1 MGFVGL
7 LLASLT
13 SAIFGAEV
21 VTDTSYYAPGDTA
34 LISGSGYQPDQV
46 VTIQIT
52 PLLGAHDLEPWD
64 VTADQ
69 YGSFTT
75 SWEIPIDAII
85 PDTMLIEGVVPDKEP
100 VPSTTVTLGLKTYLN
115 QLQNGTSTT
124 GPSWS
129 NGNINSSNSCYSE
142 GRLVPFRYFIKS
154 TDASTE
160 HFFTIQC
167 EWTKNGLH
175 AYDYFADYDI
185 SEADGIASAGGVCGT
200 ISTSPPPGCTSPTES
215 FAFPDPTNP
224 ANYTGALPANFFQS
238 GFGLDT
244 PMNLQAY
251 NVTIDSLSDYWFTG
265 SDPNYEFNVKVY
277 FTVGSTGSVGFFWGG
292 HLAESTSDTW
302 GTGNGSG
309 SIGGASYHMRA
320 LELDGGG
327 GGGMDRSI
335 QNTAL
340 CTPPNVAI
348 TCSSDTVCTGS
359 TYTCEA
365 DTGATSYDWT
375 VTGGTIV
382 SGQGTNSITY
392 TVTAAYGG
400 YVTVSLYA
408 CNDQSGCPGDYC
420 CSEKTVELQVGN
432 CCDPPVAT
440 CPNDTT
446 ILVCNLNEIC
456 LPGFGCT
463 HTATVLGGYLNGNS
477 VCFTPTAGLNT
488 ITLICTNECGEA
500 DTCSIDVTIVMNSAP
515 VCSLP
520 SDGSYFVCGDSTF
533 AFPVSATDAD
543 GNLVGCTMTSGDGS
557 FDGSTWTFTATATGT
572 YTGTFECVDAC
583 GETCGG
589 TVTITVEENTPPV
602 CNLPS
607 DGSYFICGD
616 STFAFPVSATD
627 IDANLVGCTMT
638 SGDGSFDGSTW
649 IFTTSGPGLYKA
661 TFECIDECGATCGGT
676 VDMTVTYNTPPVCVV
691 PNDTTF
697 FIGADTTFNFSIIS
711 SDIDG
716 NLVGCTMLSGPGTFD
731 GSTWTFTST
740 YPGGVYT
747 ATFECVDECGA
758 TDTKSCTVNIAVI
771 YNLPPVCDIP
781 GDASFF
787 LCGDTTFTFPVSATD
802 PDDNLVGCSVL
813 SGPGTF
819 DGSSWTFTTSG
830 PGVYTAEFECVDE
843 YGLTCGG
850 TTSITITQN
859 SAPVCVIPDDATY
872 FLCGDST
879 FTFPVSATDSDG
891 NLVGCTKTSG
901 DGSFDGSNWTFT
913 ATGPGTYSASFECI
927 DECGETC
934 TGSVSITVDYNVPP
948 VCNLPDDASFFVC
961 GDTTFSYLISATDD
975 NLVGCT
981 MTSGDGSFDGS
992 TWTFT
997 TNGPGTYTGT
1007 FECVD
1012 ACGETCGGTVTIT
1025 VGYNSAPVC
1034 TLPSDN
1040 SYFACGDTT
1049 FAFPV
1054 SASDVDGNL
1063 VGCTMTSGDGSFD
1076 GSTWTFTATATGTYT
1091 GTFECVDACGETCG
1105 GTVTITVEENTAP
1118 VCNFP
1123 SDGSYFVC
1131 GDSTFA
1137 FPVSA
1142 TDIDANL
1149 VGCTMTSGDGSFDG
1163 STWTFTATATGTY
1176 TGTFECVDACGETCG
1191 GTVTITVAVNS
1202 APVCSVPGDMTIFQ
1216 CVPTPI
1222 SLPVSATDAE
1232 DNLVE
1237 CSIDSGPGDLV
1248 GGNWNYTPT
1257 GNDTVTVTI
1266 VCVDDCGATCEGVFT
1281 IIFDMNDAPLCTD
1294 SDLGTVFICS
1304 DTTFV
1309 LPVAIFDADDNL
1321 AACELI
1327 SGPGAYADGEW
1338 TFTTIGPGVYSADIE
1353 CTDECGASCT
1363 STVTIA
1369 VELNSAPVCEIPGDQ
1384 TFLVCG
1390 DTTFNFPILAVDPDG
1405 NLVGCAMMS
1414 GVGSF
1419 DGSTWTFET
1428 SESNTYSATFECVDA
1443 CGETCTGS
1451 ATMTVHYNAAPSC
1464 DLPDDASYFICG
1476 DTTFNIPISAIDPD
1490 GNLVGCS
1497 KVSGPGTFDG
1507 STWTFTAAA
1516 TGMYSGTFECGDECG
1531 ATCGGTVNIEVTRNS
1546 APVCHLPTYTQIG
1559 QCEPTP
1565 VSLQAYGTDVDNNLT
1580 SCALVGG
1587 SPGDLVGGFWHYTPT
1602 GSETVNVT
1610 MLCTDAC
1617 GETCEQSFQIE
1628 FVIDEIY
1635 CIPPVVT
1642 IEKTHDTYQ
1651 GHYEYVSITL
1661 GNNPIQM
1668 GGFDFL
1674 ITYDASALT
1683 PMEALPGQLLEDC
1696 GWEYFTY
1703 RFGVQ
1708 GNCEGPCPSGLLR
1721 IVALA
1726 ETNNG
1731 PNHPDCFGPP
1741 DTDPHEL
1748 VVMKFY
1754 VTNDRSFEC
1763 QYVPIKFYWS
1773 DCGDNSISSVD
1784 GDVLYI
1790 DSRIY
1795 AYDIGLIWDEDDDD
1809 QFPEDARPIGLGARD
1824 YCLNPDPEKPSAIRF
1839 LEFQFGGIDI
1849 VCADSIDARGDL
1861 NLNDVA
1867 NEIAD
1872 GVLYTNYFIYGLS
1885 VFTVRPEGQIAAS
1898 DVNNDGRI
1906 LTVGDLV
1913 YLIRI
1918 ITGDALPIAKL
1929 TPYANGIELNVGR
1942 SADVYSLTAKSIVDI
1957 GAARFVFDLN
1967 DPAEAVEVRV
1977 ADDVDGMTVLSDVVD
1992 GQLRVLVYSLKG
2004 NRIAAGENEI
2014 LTVTSNGDMELIGH
2028 EVVDYYGNDL
2038 TVLVKDIVLPTQ
2050 FTVTQNFPNPFN
2062 PVTEILLSL
2071 PHASDWSVT
2080 IYNIAGQKVR
2090 SYKGS
2095 SAAGE
2100 VSVIWDGFDETGGDA
2115 ASGIYFYRVSAGDF
2129 SVTKKMVLMK

>member
-1 MGFVGL
+1 MKRTLLLLSIVGL
-7 LLASLT
+7 LIASPT

-52 PLLGAHDLEPWD
+52 PLLGAPDLEPWD

-75 SWEIPIDAII
+75 SWEIPIDAIV

-100 VPSTTVTLGLKTYLN
+100 TPNTSVVLGLKTYLN
-115 QLQNGTSTT
+115 QLQNGTSTAA
-124 GPSWS
+124 PSWS

-154 TDASTE
+154 ADASTE

-167 EWTKNGLH
+167 EWTKNGKH
-175 AYDYFADYDI
+175 AYDYYADYDI
-185 SEADGIASAGGVCGT
+185 SEAAGILSAGGVCGT
-200 ISTSPPPGCTSPTES
+200 ISTSPPPGCFAPTES
-215 FAFPDPTNP
+215 FAFPDPTDA
-224 ANYTGALPANFFQS
+224 ANYAGTLPGDFFQS
-238 GFGLDT
+238 GFALDT
-244 PMNLQAY
+244 PMNLHAY

-265 SDPNYEFNVKVY
+265 SDPNYEFNAKVY
-277 FTVGSTGSVGFFWGG
+277 FTVESTGSVGFFWGG

-327 GGGMDRSI
+327 GANQDRSI

-340 CTPPNVAI
+340 CTPPNAAI
-348 TCSSDTVCTGS
+348 TCSSDSVCTGS
-359 TYTCEA
+359 TYTCGA
-365 DTGATSYDWT
+365 DTGAISYDWT

-400 YVTVSLYA
+400 SVTVSLYA

-420 CSEKTVELQVGN
+420 CSEETVELQVGN
-432 CCDPPVAT
+432 CCDPPLAT

-446 ILVCNLNEIC
+446 ILVCNLDEIC
-456 LPGFGCT
+456 LPGFACT
-463 HTATVLGGYLNGNS
+463 HSATVIGGYLDGNS
-477 VCFTPTAGLNT
+477 VCFTPTTGLNT
-488 ITLICTNECGEA
+488 ITLICTNECGDA
-500 DTCSIDVTIVMNSAP
+500 DTCAVDVTVVVNTPP
-515 VCSLP
+515 VCNLP
-520 SDGSYFVCGDSTF
+520 SDGSYFICSDSTF
-533 AFPVSATDAD
+533 AFPVSATDIDA
-543 GNLVGCTMTSGDGS
+543 NLVGCTMTSGDGS
-557 FDGSTWTFTATATGT
+557 FDGSTWTFTTSGAGT
-572 YTGTFECVDAC
+572 YTGTFECEDAC

-589 TVTITVEENTPPV
+589 TVTITVAQNSAPV

-607 DGSYFICGD
+607 DGSYFLCGD

-649 IFTTSGPGLYKA
+649 
-661 TFECIDECGATCGGT
+661 
-676 VDMTVTYNTPPVCVV
+676 
-691 PNDTTF
+691 
-697 FIGADTTFNFSIIS
+697 
-711 SDIDG
+711 
-716 NLVGCTMLSGPGTFD
+716 
-731 GSTWTFTST
+731 
-740 YPGGVYT
+740 
-747 ATFECVDECGA
+747 
-758 TDTKSCTVNIAVI
+758 
-771 YNLPPVCDIP
+771 
-781 GDASFF
+781 
-787 LCGDTTFTFPVSATD
+787 
-802 PDDNLVGCSVL
+802 
-813 SGPGTF
+813 
-819 DGSSWTFTTSG
+819 
-830 PGVYTAEFECVDE
+830 
-843 YGLTCGG
+843 
-850 TTSITITQN
+850 
-859 SAPVCVIPDDATY
+859 
-872 FLCGDST
+872 
-879 FTFPVSATDSDG
+879 
-891 NLVGCTKTSG
+891 
-901 DGSFDGSNWTFT
+901 TFT
-913 ATGPGTYSASFECI
+913 ATGPGTYSASFECV

-934 TGSVSITVDYNVPP
+934 TGPVSITIDYNVPP
-948 VCNLPDDASFFVC
+948 VCNLPDDAFFFVC
-961 GDTTFSYLISATDD
+961 GDTTFSFPISATDD
-975 NLVGCT
+975 
-981 MTSGDGSFDGS
+981 
-992 TWTFT
+992 
-997 TNGPGTYTGT
+997 
-1007 FECVD
+1007 
-1012 ACGETCGGTVTIT
+1012 
-1025 VGYNSAPVC
+1025 
-1034 TLPSDN
+1034 
-1040 SYFACGDTT
+1040 
-1049 FAFPV
+1049 
-1054 SASDVDGNL
+1054 
-1063 VGCTMTSGDGSFD
+1063 
-1076 GSTWTFTATATGTYT
+1076 
-1091 GTFECVDACGETCG
+1091 
-1105 GTVTITVEENTAP
+1105 
-1118 VCNFP
+1118 
-1123 SDGSYFVC
+1123 
-1131 GDSTFA
+1131 
-1137 FPVSA
+1137 
-1142 TDIDANL
+1142 NL

-1216 CVPTPI
+1216 CVPTPV
-1222 SLPVSATDAE
+1222 SLPVSATDE
-1232 DNLVE
+1232 DDNLVE

-1321 AACELI
+1321 AACDLI

-1546 APVCHLPTYTQIG
+1546 APVCHVPTYTQIR

-1565 VSLQAYGTDVDNNLT
+1565 VSLQAYGTDADNNLA

-1610 MLCTDAC
+1610 MQCTDAC
-1617 GETCEQSFQIE
+1617 GETCAQSFQIE

-1635 CIPPVVT
+1635 CIPPLVT
-1642 IEKTHDTYQ
+1642 IEKTHDSYQ
-1651 GHYEYVSITL
+1651 GHYEHVSITL
-1661 GNNPIQM
+1661 ENNPLMM

-1683 PMEALPGQLLEDC
+1683 PMEALPGQLLENC

-1929 TPYANGIELNVGR
+1929 TPYANGIELNVER
-1942 SADVYSLTAKSIVDI
+1942 SADAYSLTAKSTVDV